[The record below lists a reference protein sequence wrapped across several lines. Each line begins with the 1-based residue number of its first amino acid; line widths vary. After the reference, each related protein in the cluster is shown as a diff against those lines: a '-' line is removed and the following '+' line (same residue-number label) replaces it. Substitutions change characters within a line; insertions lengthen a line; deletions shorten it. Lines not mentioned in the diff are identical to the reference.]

1 MHKISGNIMI
11 IRHLVA
17 LSFAALATIAPATA
31 AEFGTKEEAVAMV
44 KRVQEQFKKDGP
56 ELTFKTIS
64 DKTTKEYHDRDL
76 YPFVYD
82 MRGSNKGL
90 NVAHGARPALI
101 GKNLIDLKDQDGKYL
116 IREMVEIANGPGSG
130 WVDYKWPNPIT
141 NKIEDKSSYI
151 EKMGD
156 YFVGVGAYRQ

>member
-1 MHKISGNIMI
+1 MF
-11 IRHLVA
+11 RLAAALLVCA
-17 LSFAALATIAPATA
+17 LASFAPTRA

-44 KRVQEQFKKDGP
+44 KRVQEQFRRDGP
-56 ELTFKTIS
+56 EITFKAVS
-64 DKTTKEYHDRDL
+64 DKSTPEYHDRDL
-76 YPFVYD
+76 YPFIYYTT
-82 MRGSNKGL
+82 GPKKGV

-101 GKNLIDLKDQDGKYL
+101 GKNLTDLKDQDGKYL
-116 IREMVEIANGPGSG
+116 IREMIDIANGPGHG

-156 YFVGVGAYRQ
+156 YFVGVGIYRQ

>member
-1 MHKISGNIMI
+1 MV
-11 IRHLVA
+11 RYLVV
-17 LSFAALATIAPATA
+17 LSIATLTMFAPAVA
-31 AEFGTKEEAVAMV
+31 AEFGTKEEAIAMV
-44 KRVQEQFKKDGP
+44 KRVQEQFKKEGP
-56 ELTFKTIS
+56 EATFKAVS
-64 DKTTKEYHDRDL
+64 DKSVKEYHDRDL

-82 MRGSNKGL
+82 MRGADKGL

-101 GKNLIDLKDQDGKYL
+101 GKILIDLKDQDGKYL
-116 IREMVEIANGPGSG
+116 IREMVDLANGPGHG

-141 NKIEDKSSYI
+141 SKIEDKSSYI